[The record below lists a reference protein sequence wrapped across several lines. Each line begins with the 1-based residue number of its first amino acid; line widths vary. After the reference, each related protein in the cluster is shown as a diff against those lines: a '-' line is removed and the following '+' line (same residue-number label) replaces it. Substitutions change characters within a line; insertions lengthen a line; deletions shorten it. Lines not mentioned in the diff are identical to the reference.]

1 MHSSDDSVG
10 KGSLLLAP
18 PMSADP
24 NFYRTV
30 VLVCEH
36 DDAEGSFGLILNRPL
51 ELLLTDVLDEE
62 NTPARQICLGG
73 PVQQNTLHYLHRLG
87 EDVENSIVVVDDIYW
102 GGDFEQLKD
111 VLRSGAVREE
121 DVRLFL
127 GYAGWSPGQ
136 LEEEIAADGW
146 IVTPANADLVFSSDA
161 SRLWRA
167 VLRTMGGQFAAM
179 ANFPDDPRLN

>member
-1 MHSSDDSVG
+1 
-10 KGSLLLAP
+10 
-18 PMSADP
+18 MSEDP

-36 DDAEGSFGLILNRPL
+36 DEEGSFGLILNRPL
-51 ELLLTDVLDEE
+51 ELLLTDVLEE
-62 NTPARQICLGG
+62 DDLPSKQICLGG

-87 EDVENSIVVVDDIYW
+87 ADVANSIDVTDGIFW
-102 GGDFEQLKD
+102 GGEFDRLKELLRDGAASEDD
-111 VLRSGAVREE
+111 VK
-121 DVRLFL
+121 LFL

-136 LEEEIAADGW
+136 LDDEIAADGW
-146 IVTPANADLVFSSDA
+146 IVTPATADLVFSSDA

-167 VLRTMGGQFAAM
+167 VLRTMGGSYATM